1 MKPVNINTTLVNY
14 EHDHLFLAFC
24 SFVTLIHAKK
34 LNLANVFLLILQ
46 NKEIREL
53 FKVYCDISND
63 FATVQAFLSF
73 DPSLHKSKYIM
84 KYLNSMKKRVSCNNE
99 L

>member
-1 MKPVNINTTLVNY
+1 MKPVQINVPLVNY

-34 LNLANVFLLILQ
+34 LNLANVFLLVLQ
-46 NKEIREL
+46 NKEIRNL
-53 FKVYCDISND
+53 FKTYCDITSD
-63 FATVQAFLSF
+63 FAAVQAFLAF

-84 KYLNSMKKRVSCNNE
+84 KYLNSAKNKIIM
-99 L
+99 

>member
-1 MKPVNINTTLVNY
+1 MKQLTNNTPLINY

-34 LNLANVFLLILQ
+34 LNLANVFLFVLQ
-46 NKEIREL
+46 NRDVREL
-53 FKVYCDISND
+53 LKLYCDVNSD
-63 FATVQAFLSF
+63 FAAVQMFLAF

-84 KYLNSMKKRVSCNNE
+84 KYLNSAKNKITM
-99 L
+99 

>member
-1 MKPVNINTTLVNY
+1 MKPVNINVPLINY

-34 LNLANVFLLILQ
+34 LNLANVFLLVLQ

-53 FKVYCDISND
+53 FKTYCDINSD
-63 FATVQAFLSF
+63 FSAVQTFLSF

-84 KYLNSMKKRVSCNNE
+84 KYLNSTKNKITM
-99 L
+99 

>member
-1 MKPVNINTTLVNY
+1 MKQVTNNTTLASY

-34 LNLANVFLLILQ
+34 LNLANVFLFILQ
-46 NKEIREL
+46 NKDIREL
-53 FKVYCDISND
+53 FKTYCDINSD
-63 FATVQAFLSF
+63 FAAVQAFLSF

-84 KYLNSMKKRVSCNNE
+84 KYLNSTKNKITM
-99 L
+99 